1 MYLVDTNIISEL
13 RKGDRTDRNVAAWF
27 ASVSD
32 EDLYLSVVVVGEIR
46 KGIELARPKD
56 ADKAERLETWL
67 ADVLVAFDGRI
78 LPIDGTVMDFWGRM
92 NAIRSVPVID
102 GMLAATAQAH
112 RLTLVTRNHKDVI
125 GLGADTFNPF
135 KSTE

>member
-32 EDLYLSVVVVGEIR
+32 DDLYLSVVVLGEIR

-56 ADKAERLETWL
+56 AHKAERLENWL
-67 ADVLVAFDGRI
+67 ADVVVAFGGRI
-78 LPIDGTVMDFWGRM
+78 LPIDVTVMDLWGRM
-92 NAIRSVPVID
+92 NAVRLVPVID
-102 GMLAATAQAH
+102 SLLAATAQAH
-112 RLTLVTRNHKDVI
+112 QLTLVTRNDKDVV
-125 GLGADTFNPF
+125 GLGAEILNPF
-135 KSTE
+135 KPA

>member
-32 EDLYLSVVVVGEIR
+32 DDLYLSVVVLGEIR

-56 ADKAERLETWL
+56 AHKAERLENWL
-67 ADVLVAFDGRI
+67 ADVVVAFGGRI
-78 LPIDGTVMDFWGRM
+78 LPIDVTVMDLWGRM
-92 NAIRSVPVID
+92 NAVRLVPVID
-102 GMLAATAQAH
+102 KPI
-112 RLTLVTRNHKDVI
+112 N
-125 GLGADTFNPF
+125 
-135 KSTE
+135 